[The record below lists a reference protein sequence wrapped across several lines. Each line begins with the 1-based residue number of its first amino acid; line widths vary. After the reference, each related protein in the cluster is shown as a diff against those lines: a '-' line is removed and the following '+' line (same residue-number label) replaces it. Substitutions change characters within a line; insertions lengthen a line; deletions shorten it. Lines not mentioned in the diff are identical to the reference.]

1 MGSSIYKF
9 IVIFFLIAGC
19 YNPKNNQYP
28 IAESG
33 VLDLSKWNFDQ
44 YPEVNLEGEW
54 NFYWNKLFS
63 DDRQLEPNS
72 QNIFAQVPGVWNNKK
87 IQDKTLGSLG
97 YATYHLKIYLPPN
110 MRELGIYLSDDF
122 QSVYSIWINGNKKA
136 WNGIPGNSIEN
147 TNFDNHN
154 IKEYILFNESEIDLV
169 VEIANFRGNTRWGG
183 LKNPLYLVTT
193 QQARSKIVQSYFFNF
208 FIFSFIF
215 TIGIYN
221 LIISFQYKTKKKFLF
236 FGIFSV
242 FASIYTLPITN
253 AWSALFPNIG
263 QESILL
269 IHFFLEISLPP
280 LILAYYYSL
289 FPKDIN
295 KFFLYFLTLFW
306 LAFLISIF
314 VVPIQKIIFL
324 YQYSFIIS
332 LTIGLYLLIKSIK
345 MYLTESVNSDFV
357 FYSNFILFIFFLIN
371 GLNGIFNF
379 FYIYP
384 YSFATG
390 LFIFIVIHTL
400 MNSIGIAKSLRT
412 ADEYSLLDYRYKQL
426 FNNQSE
432 ERSRIARDIHDSI
445 GSELTAIISQSPI
458 SIEDPIEYNKMVRSQ
473 LNHLLINIRDIVYLL
488 GKQKSNYEI
497 LESEILK
504 YIDRLDLSN
513 KFKIT
518 HNIHTISTYINK
530 DQALN
535 IQRIFLE
542 IMTNTIRHAKAENIR
557 INLKIQKKQILLI
570 IIHDGNY
577 FSWDINESLSESM
590 GLEGIYFRIQK
601 LNGNLKVFSRKK
613 WNFLRISLI
622 PGNLISLN

>member
-1 MGSSIYKF
+1 
-9 IVIFFLIAGC
+9 
-19 YNPKNNQYP
+19 
-28 IAESG
+28 
-33 VLDLSKWNFDQ
+33 
-44 YPEVNLEGEW
+44 
-54 NFYWNKLFS
+54 
-63 DDRQLEPNS
+63 
-72 QNIFAQVPGVWNNKK
+72 
-87 IQDKTLGSLG
+87 
-97 YATYHLKIYLPPN
+97 
-110 MRELGIYLSDDF
+110 
-122 QSVYSIWINGNKKA
+122 
-136 WNGIPGNSIEN
+136 
-147 TNFDNHN
+147 
-154 IKEYILFNESEIDLV
+154 
-169 VEIANFRGNTRWGG
+169 
-183 LKNPLYLVTT
+183 
-193 QQARSKIVQSYFFNF
+193 
-208 FIFSFIF
+208 
-215 TIGIYN
+215 
-221 LIISFQYKTKKKFLF
+221 
-236 FGIFSV
+236 
-242 FASIYTLPITN
+242 
-253 AWSALFPNIG
+253 
-263 QESILL
+263 
-269 IHFFLEISLPP
+269 
-280 LILAYYYSL
+280 
-289 FPKDIN
+289 
-295 KFFLYFLTLFW
+295 
-306 LAFLISIF
+306 
-314 VVPIQKIIFL
+314 
-324 YQYSFIIS
+324 
-332 LTIGLYLLIKSIK
+332 
-345 MYLTESVNSDFV
+345 
-357 FYSNFILFIFFLIN
+357 
-371 GLNGIFNF
+371 
-379 FYIYP
+379 
-384 YSFATG
+384 
-390 LFIFIVIHTL
+390 

-513 KFKIT
+513 KFNIT